1 MSETKELDSIFQQIF
16 QSRKASIGAL
26 QNTYTPQLDV
36 AGVHIAADELKE
48 LKAMAKQVGEE
59 NTNLINTIHA
69 QRVELDETRSV
80 INEALDLLET
90 PEAMQGRI
98 SQAYRKLV
106 VVFRKYPEG

>member
-1 MSETKELDSIFQQIF
+1 MSALDDALDILTNYTGMFLPERFPLVKQAAAEL
-16 QSRKASIGAL
+16 
-26 QNTYTPQLDV
+26 T
-36 AGVHIAADELKE
+36 E

-90 PEAMQGRI
+90 PEARQGRI
-98 SQAYRKLV
+98 VGPAYRKLV
-106 VVFRKYPEG
+106 DVIRKYPEG